1 MQTVTTLINRFFGS
15 KDLSAFPTKGE
26 FVKGINFN
34 DKAITVDGYPWIAY
48 SRALAEGLSVPDSIA
63 TETGVKPEPGVNRSM
78 KKMLNTVVCKRHKL
92 EISQSLPNGSYE
104 VYLWIMENYASN
116 HHEMDVILGGKTVD
130 KGIAKLEVNKW
141 VKYGPYATTVTD
153 GSLNLALL
161 TTNPE
166 RDAHLMGMAI
176 FKV

>member
-1 MQTVTTLINRFFGS
+1 MQTITTSIKRFFSS
-15 KDLSAFPTKGE
+15 KDLSDFSSKGE

-34 DKAITVDGYPWIAY
+34 GKAITVDGYSWTAY
-48 SRALAEGLSVPDSIA
+48 NRALTEGLSVPDSMA
-63 TETGVKPEPGVNRSM
+63 TETGVKPEPSVNRGM

-92 EISQSLPNGSYE
+92 EISQSVPNGSYE

-116 HHEMDVILGGKTVD
+116 HHEMDVILGGQTVD

-153 GSLNLALL
+153 GSLNLALI

-176 FKV
+176 FRV

>member
-1 MQTVTTLINRFFGS
+1 MQAVTTFIKRFFGS
-15 KDLSAFPTKGE
+15 KDLSAFSTKGE

-34 DKAITVDGYPWIAY
+34 GKAITVDGYPWTAY
-48 SRALAEGLSVPDSIA
+48 SDALTEGLSVPDSIV
-63 TETGVKPEPGVNRSM
+63 TETGVKPQPSVNSGM

-92 EISQSLPNGSYE
+92 EISQNVPNGSYE

-116 HHEMDVILGGKTVD
+116 HHEMDVILGGQTVD
-130 KGIAKLEVNKW
+130 KGIAKLAVNQW
-141 VKYGPYATTVTD
+141 VKYGSYPTTVTD

-176 FKV
+176 FRV

>member
-1 MQTVTTLINRFFGS
+1 
-15 KDLSAFPTKGE
+15 
-26 FVKGINFN
+26 
-34 DKAITVDGYPWIAY
+34 
-48 SRALAEGLSVPDSIA
+48 
-63 TETGVKPEPGVNRSM
+63 
-78 KKMLNTVVCKRHKL
+78 
-92 EISQSLPNGSYE
+92 
-104 VYLWIMENYASN
+104 
-116 HHEMDVILGGKTVD
+116 MDVILGGKTVD

-141 VKYGPYATTVTD
+141 VKYGPYVTTVSD